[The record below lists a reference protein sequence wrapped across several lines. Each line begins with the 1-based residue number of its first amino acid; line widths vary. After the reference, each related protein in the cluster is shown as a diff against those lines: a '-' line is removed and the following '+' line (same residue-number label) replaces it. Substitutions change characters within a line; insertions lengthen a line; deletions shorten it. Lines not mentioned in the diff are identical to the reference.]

1 LLPIFPFLFFKTMKY
16 FLTWSLA
23 LASLTFVAAGCS
35 ENKTTAAETTTA
47 PAATTAVAADS
58 TAAPAATNGVA
69 TTYTCPMHPEVV
81 TDHPGKCPK
90 CGMNL
95 IVKK

>member
-1 LLPIFPFLFFKTMKY
+1 MKR

-23 LASLTFVAAGCS
+23 LATLAGVATSCS
-35 ENKTTAAETTTA
+35 DNKTMTTETTTTA

-58 TAAPAATNGVA
+58 TAAPAGMATA
-69 TTYTCPMHPEVV
+69 YTCPMHPEVV
-81 TDHPGKCPK
+81 SDHPGKCPK
-90 CGMNL
+90 CGMDL

>member
-1 LLPIFPFLFFKTMKY
+1 MKY
-16 FLTWSLA
+16 FLTSSLA
-23 LASLTFVAAGCS
+23 LASLAFVATSCS
-35 ENKTTAAETTTA
+35 DNKTTTAETTTA

-69 TTYTCPMHPEVV
+69 TAYTCPMHPEVV

>member
-1 LLPIFPFLFFKTMKY
+1 MKQ

-23 LASLTFVAAGCS
+23 LASLSCVLTSCS
-35 ENKTTAAETTTA
+35 DNKTSTETTTTA

-58 TAAPAATNGVA
+58 TAAPGATESVVA
-69 TTYTCPMHPEVV
+69 TTYTCPMDADIVR
-81 TDHPGKCPK
+81 DQPGKCPK

-95 IVKK
+95 VKK

>member
-1 LLPIFPFLFFKTMKY
+1 MKY
-16 FLTWSLA
+16 FLTSGLA
-23 LASLTFVAAGCS
+23 LASLAFVATGCS
-35 ENKTTAAETTTA
+35 DNKTTTVETTTA

-58 TAAPAATNGVA
+58 TAAPAAAEGVA

-81 TDHPGKCPK
+81 ADHPGKCPK